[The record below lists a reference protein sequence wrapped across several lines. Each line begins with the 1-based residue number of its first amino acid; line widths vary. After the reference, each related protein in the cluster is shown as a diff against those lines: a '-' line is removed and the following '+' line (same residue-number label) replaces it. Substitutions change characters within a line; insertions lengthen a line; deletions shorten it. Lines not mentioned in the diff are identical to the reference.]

1 MVQDSALLHVFYT
14 VVNERS
20 FTRAAEKLFRTQPA
34 ISLAI
39 QRLEAEVGETLLDR
53 SGRDLALTDTGK
65 IVYECARQQ
74 DNLHRSLINQI
85 NETRNK
91 SVGRLCIGAN
101 ESMTLYLLPHLCEF
115 RKAYPKVKVVVQRSR
130 SGEIPDRLL
139 AGDADLGVV
148 SYAVTDERFRAHPLY
163 VDHLSFVVPPGHRL
177 AKQASLSIKDLEM
190 EVFVAHNVAS
200 PYRDAVIRA
209 FRDAKVPLNM
219 DIEMPTVESIR
230 RMVQAGQGVAFLPRM
245 CVDQDV
251 RQGALKEVK
260 VKELRVERR
269 INLVS
274 VEKRS
279 LSHAAR
285 AFLDLVKADQRK
297 ASA

>member
-1 MVQDSALLHVFYT
+1 M
-14 VVNERS
+14 
-20 FTRAAEKLFRTQPA
+20 
-34 ISLAI
+34 
-39 QRLEAEVGETLLDR
+39 
-53 SGRDLALTDTGK
+53 
-65 IVYECARQQ
+65 
-74 DNLHRSLINQI
+74 NQI
-85 NETRNK
+85 QETRNK

-148 SYAVTDERFRAHPLY
+148 SYSVTDERFRAHPLY
-163 VDHLSFVVPPGHRL
+163 VDHLSFVVPPSHRL